1 MDHRPQPTQGTN
13 ALRAHQGWTFD
24 IDHSVKACGLRVGQ
38 APAATMRCLHDPAC
52 ISGPARG
59 RFDEIEAQLGVT
71 SIMLNARLRK
81 LEAEGVILRQLYNP
95 SYGRYEFVLTEKGR
109 ALITVMAAVRAYGEA
124 WCKSDGQEEAVRFHH
139 MGCGGPA
146 GLGSTCDTCGEL
158 TDYHGLTVEILPA
171 YAAERARRQEG
182 FRQKRYTKHPLKRPP
197 KT

>member
-1 MDHRPQPTQGTN
+1 MSVSQTDETLCPIAMVQRLLGE
-13 ALRAHQGWTFD
+13 RWTLQILNEIF
-24 IDHSVKACGLRVGQ
+24 I
-38 APAATMRCLHDPAC
+38 
-52 ISGPARG
+52 ARG

-81 LEAEGVILRQLYNP
+81 LEVEGVILRQLYNP

>member
-1 MDHRPQPTQGTN
+1 MGIAPGEVQESENDMSVSQTDETLCPIAMVQRLLGE
-13 ALRAHQGWTFD
+13 RWTLQILNEIF
-24 IDHSVKACGLRVGQ
+24 I
-38 APAATMRCLHDPAC
+38 
-52 ISGPARG
+52 ARG

-81 LEAEGVILRQLYNP
+81 LEVEGVILRQLYNP